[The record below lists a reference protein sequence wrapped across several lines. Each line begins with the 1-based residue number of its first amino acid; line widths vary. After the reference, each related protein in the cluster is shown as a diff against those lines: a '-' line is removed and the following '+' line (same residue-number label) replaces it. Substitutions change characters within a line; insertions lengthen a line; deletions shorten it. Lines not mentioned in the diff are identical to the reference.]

1 MEKVIFQL
9 ENDDSITEEIIN
21 YKYIL
26 DKIKYKEKLD
36 ETLRF
41 KNILGHQDII
51 TIKDL
56 NYKKPRQNV

>member
-41 KNILGHQDII
+41 KNILGH
-51 TIKDL
+51 
-56 NYKKPRQNV
+56 